1 MISAVGLTKKY
12 GDKLAVDDVNLEVRS
27 GEIFGFLGPNGAGKT
42 TTINM
47 LIGMLMPTSGSV
59 SICGVDVLKNPQE
72 AKSLIGYVPDQPNIY
87 EKLTAWE
94 FLMFVAKIY
103 NTPEEKARKKA
114 LSLLEMFGIADRAND
129 LIGSFSHGMKQK
141 VVMSSALVHDPKV
154 VFMDEPTVG
163 LDPKSARLVKDILR
177 ELADHGVTVFMTT
190 HILDIAERMC
200 DRVGII
206 QNGKLLAVGSMDELR
221 SLSSHKDN
229 ELSLEDLFLELTG
242 AEDEADSLSFLEE

>member
-1 MISAVGLTKKY
+1 MISVRGLSKKY
-12 GDKLAVDDVNLEVRS
+12 DDKFAVHDVNLEVKS

-47 LIGMLMPTSGSV
+47 LIGMLTPTSGEIE
-59 SICGVDVLKNPQE
+59 ICGVNVLKDPKG
-72 AKSLIGYVPDQPNIY
+72 AKALIGYVPDQPNVY

-103 NTPEEKARKKA
+103 NTPEDAAKAKA
-114 LSLLEMFGIADRAND
+114 FELLEMFGIADRAND

-141 VVMSSALVHDPKV
+141 VVMASALVHNPKV

-177 ELADHGVTVFMTT
+177 ELADSGVTVFLTT
-190 HILDIAERMC
+190 HILDIAEKMC
-200 DRVGII
+200 DRIGII
-206 QNGKLLAVGSMDELR
+206 QKGQLLAQGSMEELR
-221 SLSSHKDN
+221 RLSSHETND
-229 ELSLEDLFLELTG
+229 LSLEDLFLELTNSN
-242 AEDEADSLSFLEE
+242 DQSDMEE

>member
-1 MISAVGLTKKY
+1 MISVRGLSKKY
-12 GDKLAVDDVNLEVRS
+12 DDKFAVDNVNLEVKS

-47 LIGMLMPTSGSV
+47 LIGMLTPTSGEIE
-59 SICGVDVLKNPQE
+59 ICGVNVLKDPKG
-72 AKSLIGYVPDQPNIY
+72 AKALIGYVPDQPNVY

-103 NTPEEKARKKA
+103 NTPEDAAKAKA
-114 LSLLEMFGIADRAND
+114 FELLEMFGIADRAND

-141 VVMSSALVHDPKV
+141 VVMASALVHNPKV

-177 ELADHGVTVFMTT
+177 ELADNGVTVFLTT
-190 HILDIAERMC
+190 HILDIAEKMC
-200 DRVGII
+200 DRIGII
-206 QNGKLLAVGSMDELR
+206 QKGQLLAQGTMEELR
-221 SLSSHKDN
+221 RLSSHETND
-229 ELSLEDLFLELTG
+229 LSLEDLFLELTNSNG
-242 AEDEADSLSFLEE
+242 QSDMEE

>member
-1 MISAVGLTKKY
+1 MISVRGLSKKY
-12 GDKLAVDDVNLEVRS
+12 DDKFAVHDVNLEVKS

-47 LIGMLMPTSGSV
+47 LIGMLTPTSGEIE
-59 SICGVDVLKNPQE
+59 ICGVNVLKDPKG
-72 AKSLIGYVPDQPNIY
+72 AKALIGYVPDQPNVY

-103 NTPEEKARKKA
+103 NTPEDAAKAKA
-114 LSLLEMFGIADRAND
+114 FELLEMFGIADRAND

-141 VVMSSALVHDPKV
+141 VVMASALVHNPKV

-177 ELADHGVTVFMTT
+177 ELADSGVTVFLTT
-190 HILDIAERMC
+190 HILDIAEKMC
-200 DRVGII
+200 DRIGII
-206 QNGKLLAVGSMDELR
+206 LKGQLLAQGSMEELR
-221 SLSSHKDN
+221 RLSSHETND
-229 ELSLEDLFLELTG
+229 LSLEDLFLELTNSN
-242 AEDEADSLSFLEE
+242 DQSDMEE